1 MKQLLL
7 PANATFS
14 ASGKTI
20 TFATTIPASI
30 SAILHVTNVTRG
42 VLYFQP
48 QAGATYT
55 GTYASPVLT
64 LACSTTGHADADKL
78 EIFYDDGVGQSTA
91 TAQTTGNNSLSSI
104 DGKITAVNTGAVV
117 LAAGSALVGNVGI
130 DQTTPGT
137 TNLVAV
143 SDGTSTISIATAGA
157 DAASNTANRQ
167 RVQSLLMAYN
177 GSTVDRV
184 RAGVVGETGA
194 ATGYA
199 NVLPATG
206 AVSGASIVASNAA
219 AASLVIKASAGTLMS
234 LVGYNGNAS
243 AQFIQVHNTTTVVA
257 DTAVPIYSFTVPATS
272 NFSLDVPVSGSP
284 FTTGIMAC
292 NSSTQATKTI
302 GSSDCWFTAVI
313 K

>member
-64 LACSTTGHADADKL
+64 LACSTSGHADADKL
-78 EIFYDDGVGQSTA
+78 EIFYDDGIGQSTA

-104 DGKITAVNTGAVV
+104 DAKITAVNTGAVV
-117 LAAGSALVGNVGI
+117 LAAGSAIVGKVGI

-137 TNLVAV
+137 SNLVAV
-143 SDGTSTISIATAGA
+143 SD
-157 DAASNTANRQ
+157 
-167 RVQSLLMAYN
+167 
-177 GSTVDRV
+177 
-184 RAGVVGETGA
+184 
-194 ATGYA
+194 
-199 NVLPATG
+199 G
-206 AVSGASIVASNAA
+206 AVSGASIVASTAA

-234 LVGYNGNAS
+234 LVGYNGKAS

-257 DTAVPIYSFTVPATS
+257 DTAVPIYSFTVPAVS

-284 FTTGIMAC
+284 FTTGIMVC

-302 GSSDCWFTAVI
+302 GSADCWFTAVI